1 MKYFKRL
8 ALVVNVVLAAAIH
21 GYTVYYIHEY
31 QGPAWA
37 LAGLALPG
45 LAELIMCFVS
55 VYAHDAVFN
64 HYTIIFF
71 SYLIVGF
78 AVRFALDDVYNAL
91 VNRAAH
97 GEAGDDENVLL
108 LEAVQAAENG
118 DYKRSCRKFLAVL
131 RHNHTNGTACFGVGT
146 SLLMQGKGS
155 LALPYIEKAAFL
167 GCAEARSY
175 LEGLGMNRPKAA

>member
-1 MKYFKRL
+1 VKYFKKL

-21 GYTVYYIHEY
+21 GYTVYYIYEH
-31 QGPAWA
+31 QGLPWA

-45 LAELIMCFVS
+45 LAELVMCFVS

-78 AVRFALDDVYNAL
+78 AVRFALDDLYNAL
-91 VNRAAH
+91 VTRAAL
-97 GEAGDDENVLL
+97 GEPAEDESALV
-108 LEAVQAAENG
+108 LEAVQAAERG
-118 DYKRSCRKFLAVL
+118 DYNRSCRKFLAVL
-131 RHNHTNGTACFGVGT
+131 RHNRTNGTACFGVGT
-146 SLLMQGKGS
+146 SLLMQGKGQ

-167 GCAEARSY
+167 GCVEARSY
-175 LEGLGMNRPKAA
+175 LAGLGMNRPKAV